1 MKTFEQQRAT
11 MTESLGEVR
20 RTPLHEIPVDQATD
34 IVRKVMR
41 HRDNATG
48 GVEVARFGSVA

>member
-1 MKTFEQQRAT
+1 MKIVEAQRAT

-20 RTPLHEIPVDQATD
+20 RTPLHQIPVDQAAD

-41 HRDNATG
+41 HRDAAPGT
-48 GVEVARFGSVA
+48 VEVARFGSAA

>member
-1 MKTFEQQRAT
+1 MKIVEQQRAT

-20 RTPLHEIPVDQATD
+20 RTPLHEIPVDRAAE

-41 HRDNATG
+41 HREGATG
-48 GVEVARFGSVA
+48 AVEVARFGSAA